1 MAIFY
6 NYTITVNGNKAS
18 MDKNIYLYR
27 KNKNVDYYFE
37 IKNACFKFEDEINYI
52 ISYNAK
58 YARFRVIKPDGT
70 KFFTEKREVENGY
83 AKFSVTEDLIDERA
97 EVGTY
102 VFQIDL
108 YDGSNGFITIPPV
121 YNQFHVLEPLFDDIE
136 EEDIG
141 RVDISSIDVSYVG
154 DNTEKV
160 VIFKDDGSYIKTIW
174 KKGDLISSKRMNK
187 IEEGISHLDSK
198 ITEESEALSLEID
211 SKISTLKNDTDIEI
225 NKIKEQ
231 IADITFKPIT
241 INYFRS
247 NLSKTVYEKD
257 VEKINNCV
265 FTWNTS
271 VTPKTINLTD
281 CSVKISDTSYTYS
294 STISDTK
301 TFTLSVTD
309 TKNNIKSSSITFSFV
324 HPFYYG
330 TFSDSLTEAKI
341 KSGTKL
347 VELKNNKTLKF
358 SYTDMKLFYSYPKEY
373 GILKSIKDNNGFD
386 YINDFDKEEIT
397 INNIPYYVYKIKD
410 KSSINNMNFTFN
422 F

>member
-6 NYTITVNGNKAS
+6 NYTITVNNDKAS

-121 YNQFHVLEPLFDDIE
+121 YNQFHVLEPLFD
-136 EEDIG
+136 EDESG
-141 RVDISSIDVSYVG
+141 AGQVDISSVDIAYIGDTLEQVTIFDENGVYV
-154 DNTEKV
+154 
-160 VIFKDDGSYIKTIW
+160 KTFW
-174 KKGDLISSKRMNK
+174 KPKEIISSVRMNK
-187 IEEGISHLDSK
+187 IEEGIYS
-198 ITEESEALSLEID
+198 LSQ
-211 SKISTLKNDTDIEI
+211 KV
-225 NKIKEQ
+225 
-231 IADITFKPIT
+231 ADLTFKPISIT
-241 INYFRS
+241 SFKS

-257 VEKINNCV
+257 KETINSCK
-265 FTWNTS
+265 FTWSTS
-271 VTPKTINLTD
+271 MTPKSISLTD
-281 CSVKISDTSYTYS
+281 CTVKTGDTSYTYNK
-294 STISDTK
+294 TTSDTK

-309 TKNNIKSSSITFSFV
+309 SKNNIRSSSITFSFV
-324 HPFYYG
+324 YPFYYG
-330 TFSDSLTEAKI
+330 TFTNSLTEETI
-341 KSGTKL
+341 KNKVKL
-347 VELKNNKTLKF
+347 VELKNNKTLTLT
-358 SYTDMKLFYSYPKEY
+358 YNDMKVFYAYPKAY
-373 GILKSIKDNNGFD
+373 GELKSIKDGNGFE
-386 YINDFDKEEIT
+386 YLNDFNKEEMN
-397 INNIPYYVYKIKD
+397 INSIPYYVYKIKN
-410 KSSINNMNFTFN
+410 KASVSQIKYTFS

>member
-6 NYTITVNGNKAS
+6 NYTITVNSNKAS

-108 YDGSNGFITIPPV
+108 YDGSNGFITIPPI
-121 YNQFHVLEPLFDDIE
+121 YNQFHVLEPLFDE
-136 EEDIG
+136 EKSEAG
-141 RVDISSIDVSYVG
+141 QVDISSVDIAYIGDTAEQVTIFDENGVYV
-154 DNTEKV
+154 
-160 VIFKDDGSYIKTIW
+160 KTFW
-174 KKGDLISSKRMNK
+174 KPKEIISSVRMNK
-187 IEEGISHLDSK
+187 IEEGIYS
-198 ITEESEALSLEID
+198 LSQ
-211 SKISTLKNDTDIEI
+211 K
-225 NKIKEQ
+225 
-231 IADITFKPIT
+231 IADLTFKSISIT
-241 INYFRS
+241 SFKS

-257 VEKINNCV
+257 IETINSCE
-265 FTWNTS
+265 FTWSTS
-271 VTPKTINLTD
+271 MIPKSISLTD
-281 CSVKISDTSYTYS
+281 CTVETSDTSYTYNK
-294 STISDTK
+294 TISDTK

-309 TKNNIKSSSITFSFV
+309 SKNNTKSSSITFSFV
-324 HPFYYG
+324 YPFYYG
-330 TFSDSLTEAKI
+330 TFSENLTEEEI
-341 KSGTKL
+341 KNSTKL
-347 VELKNNKTLKF
+347 IELKNNKTIRIT
-358 SYTDMKLFYSYPKEY
+358 YTDMRFFYAYPKNY
-373 GILKSIKDNNGFD
+373 GELKSIKDGNGFD
-386 YINDFDKEEIT
+386 YINDFNKEEIN
-397 INNIPYYVYKIKD
+397 INNISYYIYKIKD
-410 KSSINNMNFTFN
+410 KASVSNIVFTFN

>member
-108 YDGSNGFITIPPV
+108 YDGNNGFITIPPI
-121 YNQFHVLEPLFDDIE
+121 YNQFHVLEPLFD
-136 EEDIG
+136 EDESG
-141 RVDISSIDVSYVG
+141 AGQVDISSVDIAYIG
-154 DNTEKV
+154 DTLEKV
-160 VIFKDDGSYIKTIW
+160 TIFDENGVYVKTFW
-174 KKGDLISSKRMNK
+174 KPKEIISSVRMNK
-187 IEEGISHLDSK
+187 IEEGIYS
-198 ITEESEALSLEID
+198 LSQ
-211 SKISTLKNDTDIEI
+211 KV
-225 NKIKEQ
+225 
-231 IADITFKPIT
+231 ADLTFKPISIT
-241 INYFRS
+241 SFKS
-247 NLSKTVYEKD
+247 NLSKTVYEKNI
-257 VEKINNCV
+257 ETINSCK
-265 FTWNTS
+265 FTWSTS
-271 VTPKTINLTD
+271 MIPKSISLTD
-281 CSVKISDTSYTYS
+281 CTVETSDTSYTYNE
-294 STISDTK
+294 TISDTK

-309 TKNNIKSSSITFSFV
+309 SKNNVRSSSITFTFV
-324 HPFYYG
+324 YPFYYG
-330 TFSDSLTEAKI
+330 TFTNSLTEADI
-341 KSGTKL
+341 KNEVKL
-347 VELKNNKTLKF
+347 VELKNNKTLTLT
-358 SYTDMKLFYSYPKEY
+358 YNDMKVFYAYPKAY
-373 GILKSIKDNNGFD
+373 GELKSIKDGNGFE
-386 YINDFDKEEIT
+386 YLNDFNKEEMN
-397 INNIPYYVYKIKD
+397 INSIPYYVYKIKN
-410 KSSINNMNFTFN
+410 KASVSQIKYTFS

>member
-108 YDGSNGFITIPPV
+108 YDGSNGFITIPPI
-121 YNQFHVLEPLFDDIE
+121 YNQFHVLEPLFD
-136 EEDIG
+136 EDESG
-141 RVDISSIDVSYVG
+141 AGQVDISSVDVAYIG
-154 DNTEKV
+154 DTLEKV
-160 VIFKDDGSYIKTIW
+160 TIFDENGVYVKTFW
-174 KKGDLISSKRMNK
+174 KPKEIISSVRMNK
-187 IEEGISHLDSK
+187 IEEGIYS
-198 ITEESEALSLEID
+198 LSQ
-211 SKISTLKNDTDIEI
+211 KV
-225 NKIKEQ
+225 
-231 IADITFKPIT
+231 ADLTFKPISIT
-241 INYFRS
+241 SFKS
-247 NLSKTVYEKD
+247 NLSKTAYEKNI
-257 VEKINNCV
+257 ETINSCK
-265 FTWNTS
+265 FTWSTS
-271 VTPKTINLTD
+271 MIPKSISLTD
-281 CSVKISDTSYTYS
+281 CTVETSDTSYTYNK
-294 STISDTK
+294 TISDTK

-309 TKNNIKSSSITFSFV
+309 SKNNVRSSSITFTFV
-324 HPFYYG
+324 YPFYYG
-330 TFSDSLTEAKI
+330 TFTNSLTEADI
-341 KSGTKL
+341 KNEVKL
-347 VELKNNKTLKF
+347 VELKNNKTLTLT
-358 SYTDMKLFYSYPKEY
+358 YNDMKVFYAYPKAY
-373 GILKSIKDNNGFD
+373 GELKSIKDGNGFE
-386 YINDFDKEEIT
+386 YLNDFNKEEMN
-397 INNIPYYVYKIKD
+397 INSIPYYVYKIKN
-410 KSSINNMNFTFN
+410 KASVSQIKYTFS

>member
-108 YDGSNGFITIPPV
+108 YDGSNGFITIPPI
-121 YNQFHVLEPLFDDIE
+121 YNQFHVLEPLFD
-136 EEDIG
+136 EDESG
-141 RVDISSIDVSYVG
+141 AGQVDISSVDIAYIG
-154 DNTEKV
+154 DTLEKV
-160 VIFKDDGSYIKTIW
+160 TIFDENGVYVKTFW
-174 KKGDLISSKRMNK
+174 KPKEIISSVRMNK
-187 IEEGISHLDSK
+187 IEEGIYS
-198 ITEESEALSLEID
+198 LSQ
-211 SKISTLKNDTDIEI
+211 KV
-225 NKIKEQ
+225 
-231 IADITFKPIT
+231 ADLTFKPISIT
-241 INYFRS
+241 SFKS
-247 NLSKTVYEKD
+247 NLSKTVYEKNI
-257 VEKINNCV
+257 ETINSCK
-265 FTWNTS
+265 FTWSTS
-271 VTPKTINLTD
+271 MIPKSISLTD
-281 CSVKISDTSYTYS
+281 CIVETSDTSYTYNK
-294 STISDTK
+294 TISDTK

-309 TKNNIKSSSITFSFV
+309 SKNNVRSSSITFTFV
-324 HPFYYG
+324 YPFYYG
-330 TFSDSLTEAKI
+330 TFTNSLTETDI
-341 KSGTKL
+341 KNKVKL
-347 VELKNNKTLKF
+347 VELKNNKTLTLT
-358 SYTDMKLFYSYPKEY
+358 YNDMKVFYAYPKAY
-373 GILKSIKDNNGFD
+373 GELKSIKDGNGFE
-386 YINDFDKEEIT
+386 YLNDFNKEEMN
-397 INNIPYYVYKIKD
+397 INSIPYYVYKIKN
-410 KSSINNMNFTFN
+410 KASVSQIKYTFS

>member
-108 YDGSNGFITIPPV
+108 YDGSNGFITIPPI
-121 YNQFHVLEPLFDDIE
+121 YNQFHVLEPLFD
-136 EEDIG
+136 EDESG
-141 RVDISSIDVSYVG
+141 AGQVDISSVDVAYIG
-154 DNTEKV
+154 DTLEKV
-160 VIFKDDGSYIKTIW
+160 TIFDENGVYVKTFW
-174 KKGDLISSKRMNK
+174 KPKEIISSVRMNK
-187 IEEGISHLDSK
+187 IEEGIYS
-198 ITEESEALSLEID
+198 LSQ
-211 SKISTLKNDTDIEI
+211 KV
-225 NKIKEQ
+225 
-231 IADITFKPIT
+231 ADLTFKPISIT
-241 INYFRS
+241 SFKS
-247 NLSKTVYEKD
+247 NLSKTVYEKNI
-257 VEKINNCV
+257 ETINSCK
-265 FTWNTS
+265 FTWSTS
-271 VTPKTINLTD
+271 MIPKSISLTD
-281 CSVKISDTSYTYS
+281 CTVETSDTSYTYNK
-294 STISDTK
+294 TISDTK

-309 TKNNIKSSSITFSFV
+309 SKNNVRSSSITFTFV
-324 HPFYYG
+324 YPFYYG
-330 TFSDSLTEAKI
+330 TFTNSLTEADI
-341 KSGTKL
+341 KNEVKL
-347 VELKNNKTLKF
+347 VEFKNNKTLTLT
-358 SYTDMKLFYSYPKEY
+358 YNDMKVFYAYPKAY
-373 GILKSIKDNNGFD
+373 GELKSIKDGNGFE
-386 YINDFDKEEIT
+386 YLNDFNKEEMN
-397 INNIPYYVYKIKD
+397 INSIPYYVYKIKN
-410 KSSINNMNFTFN
+410 KASVSQIKYTFS

>member
-108 YDGSNGFITIPPV
+108 YDGNNGFITIPPI
-121 YNQFHVLEPLFDDIE
+121 YNQFHVLEPLFD
-136 EEDIG
+136 EDESG
-141 RVDISSIDVSYVG
+141 AGQVDISSVDIAYIG
-154 DNTEKV
+154 DTLEKV
-160 VIFKDDGSYIKTIW
+160 TIFDENGVYVKTFW
-174 KKGDLISSKRMNK
+174 KPKEIISSVRMNK
-187 IEEGISHLDSK
+187 IEEGIYS
-198 ITEESEALSLEID
+198 LSQ
-211 SKISTLKNDTDIEI
+211 KV
-225 NKIKEQ
+225 
-231 IADITFKPIT
+231 ADLTFKPISIT
-241 INYFRS
+241 SFKS
-247 NLSKTVYEKD
+247 NLSKTVYEKNI
-257 VEKINNCV
+257 ETINSCK
-265 FTWNTS
+265 FTWSTS
-271 VTPKTINLTD
+271 MIPKSISLTD
-281 CSVKISDTSYTYS
+281 CTIETSDTSYTYNK
-294 STISDTK
+294 TISDTK

-309 TKNNIKSSSITFSFV
+309 SKNNVRSSSITFTFV
-324 HPFYYG
+324 YPFYYG
-330 TFSDSLTEAKI
+330 TFTNSLTEADI
-341 KSGTKL
+341 KNEVKL
-347 VELKNNKTLKF
+347 VELKNNKTLTLT
-358 SYTDMKLFYSYPKEY
+358 YNDMKVFYAYPKAY
-373 GILKSIKDNNGFD
+373 GELKSIKDGNGFE
-386 YINDFDKEEIT
+386 YLNDFNKEEMN
-397 INNIPYYVYKIKD
+397 INSIPYYVYKIKN
-410 KSSINNMNFTFN
+410 KASVSQIKYTFS

>member
-108 YDGSNGFITIPPV
+108 YDGSNGFITIPPI
-121 YNQFHVLEPLFDDIE
+121 YNQFHVLEPLFD
-136 EEDIG
+136 EDESG
-141 RVDISSIDVSYVG
+141 AGQVDISSVDVAYIG
-154 DNTEKV
+154 DTLEKV
-160 VIFKDDGSYIKTIW
+160 TIFDENGIYVKTFW
-174 KKGDLISSKRMNK
+174 KPKEIISSVRMNK
-187 IEEGISHLDSK
+187 IEEGIYS
-198 ITEESEALSLEID
+198 LSQ
-211 SKISTLKNDTDIEI
+211 KV
-225 NKIKEQ
+225 
-231 IADITFKPIT
+231 ADLTFKPISIT
-241 INYFRS
+241 SFKS
-247 NLSKTVYEKD
+247 NLSKTVYEKNI
-257 VEKINNCV
+257 ETINSCK
-265 FTWNTS
+265 FTWSTS
-271 VTPKTINLTD
+271 MIPKSISLTD
-281 CSVKISDTSYTYS
+281 CTVETSDTSYTYNK
-294 STISDTK
+294 TISDTK

-309 TKNNIKSSSITFSFV
+309 SKNNVRSSSITFTFV
-324 HPFYYG
+324 YPFYYG
-330 TFSDSLTEAKI
+330 TFTNSLTEADI
-341 KSGTKL
+341 KNEVKL
-347 VELKNNKTLKF
+347 VELKNNKTLTLT
-358 SYTDMKLFYSYPKEY
+358 YNDMKVFYAYPKAY
-373 GILKSIKDNNGFD
+373 GELKSIKDGNGFE
-386 YINDFDKEEIT
+386 YLNDFNKEEMN
-397 INNIPYYVYKIKD
+397 INSIPYYVYKIKN
-410 KSSINNMNFTFN
+410 KASVSQIKYTFS

>member
-108 YDGSNGFITIPPV
+108 YDGNNGFITIPPI
-121 YNQFHVLEPLFDDIE
+121 YNQFHVLEPLFD
-136 EEDIG
+136 EDESG
-141 RVDISSIDVSYVG
+141 AGQVDISSVDIAYIG
-154 DNTEKV
+154 DTLEKV
-160 VIFKDDGSYIKTIW
+160 TIFDENGVYVKTFW
-174 KKGDLISSKRMNK
+174 KPKEIISSVRMNK
-187 IEEGISHLDSK
+187 IEEGIYS
-198 ITEESEALSLEID
+198 LSQ
-211 SKISTLKNDTDIEI
+211 KV
-225 NKIKEQ
+225 
-231 IADITFKPIT
+231 ADLTFKPISIT
-241 INYFRS
+241 SFKS
-247 NLSKTVYEKD
+247 NLSKTVYEKNI
-257 VEKINNCV
+257 ETINSCK
-265 FTWNTS
+265 FTWSTS
-271 VTPKTINLTD
+271 MIPKSISLTD
-281 CSVKISDTSYTYS
+281 CTVETSDTSYTYNK
-294 STISDTK
+294 TISDTK

-309 TKNNIKSSSITFSFV
+309 SKNNVRSSSITFTFV
-324 HPFYYG
+324 YPFYYG
-330 TFSDSLTEAKI
+330 TFTNSLTEADI
-341 KSGTKL
+341 KNEVKL
-347 VELKNNKTLKF
+347 VELKNNKTLTLT
-358 SYTDMKLFYSYPKEY
+358 YNDMKVFYAYPKAY
-373 GILKSIKDNNGFD
+373 GELKSIKDGNGFE
-386 YINDFDKEEIT
+386 YLNDFNKEEMN
-397 INNIPYYVYKIKD
+397 INSIPYYVYKIKN
-410 KSSINNMNFTFN
+410 KASVSQIKYTFS

>member
-108 YDGSNGFITIPPV
+108 YDGSNGFITIPPI
-121 YNQFHVLEPLFDDIE
+121 YNQFHVLEPLFDE
-136 EEDIG
+136 NEDESG
-141 RVDISSIDVSYVG
+141 TGQVDISSVDIAYLGDTLEQVTIFDENGVYV
-154 DNTEKV
+154 
-160 VIFKDDGSYIKTIW
+160 KTFW
-174 KKGDLISSKRMNK
+174 KPKEIISSVRMNK
-187 IEEGISHLDSK
+187 IEEGIYS
-198 ITEESEALSLEID
+198 LSQ
-211 SKISTLKNDTDIEI
+211 KV
-225 NKIKEQ
+225 
-231 IADITFKPIT
+231 ADLTFKPISIT
-241 INYFRS
+241 SFKS

-257 VEKINNCV
+257 IETINSCK
-265 FTWNTS
+265 FTWSTS
-271 VTPKTINLTD
+271 MTPKSISLTD
-281 CSVKISDTSYTYS
+281 CTIETSDTSYTYNK
-294 STISDTK
+294 TISDTK

-309 TKNNIKSSSITFSFV
+309 SKNNTKSSSITFSFV
-324 HPFYYG
+324 YPFYYG
-330 TFSDSLTEAKI
+330 TFSEDLTEEKV
-341 KSGTKL
+341 KNSTKL
-347 VELKNNKTLKF
+347 IELKNNKTIRIT
-358 SYTDMKLFYSYPKEY
+358 YTDMRFFYAYPKNY
-373 GILKSIKDNNGFD
+373 GELKSIKDGNGFD
-386 YINDFDKEEIT
+386 YINDFNKEEIS
-397 INNIPYYVYKIKD
+397 INNVSYYIYKIKD
-410 KSSINNMNFTFN
+410 KASVSDIVFTFN

>member
-108 YDGSNGFITIPPV
+108 YDGNNGFITIPPI
-121 YNQFHVLEPLFDDIE
+121 YNQFHVLEPLFD
-136 EEDIG
+136 EDESG
-141 RVDISSIDVSYVG
+141 AGQVDISSVDIAYIG
-154 DNTEKV
+154 DTLEKV
-160 VIFKDDGSYIKTIW
+160 TIFDENGVYVKTFW
-174 KKGDLISSKRMNK
+174 KPKEIISSVRMNK
-187 IEEGISHLDSK
+187 IEEGIYS
-198 ITEESEALSLEID
+198 LSQ
-211 SKISTLKNDTDIEI
+211 KV
-225 NKIKEQ
+225 
-231 IADITFKPIT
+231 ADLTFKPISIT
-241 INYFRS
+241 SFKS

-257 VEKINNCV
+257 VETINSCK
-265 FTWNTS
+265 FTWSTS
-271 VTPKTINLTD
+271 MIPKSISLTD
-281 CSVKISDTSYTYS
+281 CTVETSDTSYTYNK
-294 STISDTK
+294 TISDTK

-309 TKNNIKSSSITFSFV
+309 SKNNIRSSSITFLFV
-324 HPFYYG
+324 YPFYYG
-330 TFSDSLTEAKI
+330 TFANSLTEADI
-341 KSGTKL
+341 KNEIKL
-347 VELKNNKTLKF
+347 VELKNNKTLTLT
-358 SYTDMKLFYSYPKEY
+358 YNDMKVFYAYPKAY
-373 GILKSIKDNNGFD
+373 GELKSIKDGNGFE
-386 YINDFDKEEIT
+386 YLNDFNKEEMN
-397 INNIPYYVYKIKD
+397 INSIPYYVYKIKN
-410 KSSINNMNFTFN
+410 KASVSQIKYTFS

>member
-108 YDGSNGFITIPPV
+108 YDGNNGFITIPPI
-121 YNQFHVLEPLFDDIE
+121 YNQFHVLEPLFD
-136 EEDIG
+136 EDESG
-141 RVDISSIDVSYVG
+141 AGQVDISSVDIAYVG
-154 DNTEKV
+154 DTLEKV
-160 VIFKDDGSYIKTIW
+160 TIFDENGVYVKTFW
-174 KKGDLISSKRMNK
+174 KPKEIISSVRMNK
-187 IEEGISHLDSK
+187 IEEGIYS
-198 ITEESEALSLEID
+198 LSQ
-211 SKISTLKNDTDIEI
+211 KV
-225 NKIKEQ
+225 
-231 IADITFKPIT
+231 ADLTFKPISIT
-241 INYFRS
+241 SFKS
-247 NLSKTVYEKD
+247 NLSKIVYEKD
-257 VEKINNCV
+257 IETINSCK
-265 FTWNTS
+265 FTWSTS
-271 VTPKTINLTD
+271 MIPKSISLTD
-281 CSVKISDTSYTYS
+281 CTVETSDTSYTYNK
-294 STISDTK
+294 TISDTK

-309 TKNNIKSSSITFSFV
+309 SKNNIRSSSITFTFV
-324 HPFYYG
+324 YPFYYG
-330 TFSDSLTEAKI
+330 TFTNSLTEADI
-341 KSGTKL
+341 KNKVKL
-347 VELKNNKTLKF
+347 VELKNNKTLTLT
-358 SYTDMKLFYSYPKEY
+358 YNDMKVFYAYPKAY
-373 GILKSIKDNNGFD
+373 GELKSIKDGNGFE
-386 YINDFDKEEIT
+386 YLNDFNKEEMN
-397 INNIPYYVYKIKD
+397 INSIPYYVYKIKN
-410 KSSINNMNFTFN
+410 KASVSQIKYTFS

>member
-108 YDGSNGFITIPPV
+108 YDGNNGFITIPPI
-121 YNQFHVLEPLFDDIE
+121 YNQFHVLEPLFD
-136 EEDIG
+136 EDESG
-141 RVDISSIDVSYVG
+141 AGQVDISSVDIAYIG
-154 DNTEKV
+154 DTLEKV
-160 VIFKDDGSYIKTIW
+160 TIFDENGVYVKTFW
-174 KKGDLISSKRMNK
+174 KPKEIISSVRMNK
-187 IEEGISHLDSK
+187 IEEGIYS
-198 ITEESEALSLEID
+198 LSQ
-211 SKISTLKNDTDIEI
+211 KV
-225 NKIKEQ
+225 
-231 IADITFKPIT
+231 ADLTFKPISIT
-241 INYFRS
+241 SFKS

-257 VEKINNCV
+257 IETINSCK
-265 FTWNTS
+265 FTWSTS
-271 VTPKTINLTD
+271 MIPKSISLTD
-281 CSVKISDTSYTYS
+281 CTVETSDTSYTYNK
-294 STISDTK
+294 TISDTK

-309 TKNNIKSSSITFSFV
+309 SKNNVRSSSITFTFV
-324 HPFYYG
+324 YPFYYG
-330 TFSDSLTEAKI
+330 TFTNSLTETDI
-341 KSGTKL
+341 KNEVKL
-347 VELKNNKTLKF
+347 VELKNNKTLTLT
-358 SYTDMKLFYSYPKEY
+358 YNDMKVFYAYPKAY
-373 GILKSIKDNNGFD
+373 GELKSIKDGNGFE
-386 YINDFDKEEIT
+386 YLNDFNKEEMN
-397 INNIPYYVYKIKD
+397 INSIPYYVYKIKN
-410 KSSINNMNFTFN
+410 KASVSQIKYTFS

>member
-108 YDGSNGFITIPPV
+108 YDGNNGFITIPPI
-121 YNQFHVLEPLFDDIE
+121 YNQFHVLEPLFD
-136 EEDIG
+136 EDESG
-141 RVDISSIDVSYVG
+141 AGQVDISSVDVAYIG
-154 DNTEKV
+154 DTLEKV
-160 VIFKDDGSYIKTIW
+160 TIFDENGVYVKTFW
-174 KKGDLISSKRMNK
+174 KPKEIISSVRMNK
-187 IEEGISHLDSK
+187 IEEGIYS
-198 ITEESEALSLEID
+198 LSQ
-211 SKISTLKNDTDIEI
+211 KV
-225 NKIKEQ
+225 
-231 IADITFKPIT
+231 ADLTFKPISIT
-241 INYFRS
+241 SFKS
-247 NLSKTVYEKD
+247 NLSKTVYEKNI
-257 VEKINNCV
+257 ETINSCK
-265 FTWNTS
+265 FTWSTS
-271 VTPKTINLTD
+271 MIPKSISLTD
-281 CSVKISDTSYTYS
+281 CTVETSDTSYTYNK
-294 STISDTK
+294 TISDTK

-309 TKNNIKSSSITFSFV
+309 SKNNVRSSSITFTFV
-324 HPFYYG
+324 YPFYYG
-330 TFSDSLTEAKI
+330 TFTNSLTEADI
-341 KSGTKL
+341 KNEVKL
-347 VELKNNKTLKF
+347 VELKNNKTLTLT
-358 SYTDMKLFYSYPKEY
+358 YNDMKVFYAYPKAY
-373 GILKSIKDNNGFD
+373 GELKSIKDGNGFE
-386 YINDFDKEEIT
+386 YLNDFNKEEMN
-397 INNIPYYVYKIKD
+397 INSIPYYVYKIKN
-410 KSSINNMNFTFN
+410 KASVSQIKYTFS

>member
-108 YDGSNGFITIPPV
+108 YDGSNGFITIPPI
-121 YNQFHVLEPLFDDIE
+121 YNQFHVLEPLFD
-136 EEDIG
+136 EDESG
-141 RVDISSIDVSYVG
+141 AGQVDISSVDVAYIG
-154 DNTEKV
+154 DTLEKV
-160 VIFKDDGSYIKTIW
+160 TIFDENGVYVKTFW
-174 KKGDLISSKRMNK
+174 KPKEIISSVRMNK
-187 IEEGISHLDSK
+187 IEEGIYS
-198 ITEESEALSLEID
+198 LSQ
-211 SKISTLKNDTDIEI
+211 KV
-225 NKIKEQ
+225 
-231 IADITFKPIT
+231 ADLTFKPISIT
-241 INYFRS
+241 SFKS
-247 NLSKTVYEKD
+247 NLSKTVYEKNI
-257 VEKINNCV
+257 ETINSCK
-265 FTWNTS
+265 FTWSTS
-271 VTPKTINLTD
+271 MIPKSISLTD
-281 CSVKISDTSYTYS
+281 CTVETSDTSYTYNK
-294 STISDTK
+294 TISDTK

-309 TKNNIKSSSITFSFV
+309 SKNNVRSSSITFTFV
-324 HPFYYG
+324 YPFYYG
-330 TFSDSLTEAKI
+330 TFTNSLTEADI
-341 KSGTKL
+341 KNEVKL
-347 VELKNNKTLKF
+347 VELKNNKTLTLT
-358 SYTDMKLFYSYPKEY
+358 YNDMKVFYAYPKAY
-373 GILKSIKDNNGFD
+373 GELKSIKDGNGFE
-386 YINDFDKEEIT
+386 YLNDFNKEEMN
-397 INNIPYYVYKIKD
+397 INSIPYYVYKIKN
-410 KSSINNMNFTFN
+410 KASVFQIKYTFS

>member
-108 YDGSNGFITIPPV
+108 YDGSNGFITIPPI
-121 YNQFHVLEPLFDDIE
+121 YNQFHVLEPLFD
-136 EEDIG
+136 EDESG
-141 RVDISSIDVSYVG
+141 AGQVDISSVDVAYVG
-154 DNTEKV
+154 DTLEKV
-160 VIFKDDGSYIKTIW
+160 TIFDENGVYVKTFW
-174 KKGDLISSKRMNK
+174 KPKEIISSVRMNK
-187 IEEGISHLDSK
+187 IEEGIYS
-198 ITEESEALSLEID
+198 LSQ
-211 SKISTLKNDTDIEI
+211 KV
-225 NKIKEQ
+225 
-231 IADITFKPIT
+231 ADLTFKPISIT
-241 INYFRS
+241 SFKS
-247 NLSKTVYEKD
+247 NLSKTVYEKNI
-257 VEKINNCV
+257 ETINSCK
-265 FTWNTS
+265 FTWSTS
-271 VTPKTINLTD
+271 MIPKSISLTD
-281 CSVKISDTSYTYS
+281 CTVETSDTSYTYNK
-294 STISDTK
+294 TISDTK

-309 TKNNIKSSSITFSFV
+309 SKNNVRSSSITFTFV
-324 HPFYYG
+324 YPFYYG
-330 TFSDSLTEAKI
+330 TFTNSLTEADI
-341 KSGTKL
+341 KNEVKL
-347 VELKNNKTLKF
+347 VELKNNKTLTLT
-358 SYTDMKLFYSYPKEY
+358 YNDMKVFYAYPKAY
-373 GILKSIKDNNGFD
+373 GELKSIKDGNGFE
-386 YINDFDKEEIT
+386 YLNDFNKEEMN
-397 INNIPYYVYKIKD
+397 INSIPYYVYKIKN
-410 KSSINNMNFTFN
+410 KASVSQIKYTFS

>member
-108 YDGSNGFITIPPV
+108 YDGSNGFITIPPI
-121 YNQFHVLEPLFDDIE
+121 YNQFHVLEPLFD
-136 EEDIG
+136 EDESG
-141 RVDISSIDVSYVG
+141 AGQVDISSVDVAYIG
-154 DNTEKV
+154 DTLEKV
-160 VIFKDDGSYIKTIW
+160 TIFDENGVYVKTFW
-174 KKGDLISSKRMNK
+174 KPKEIISSVRMNK
-187 IEEGISHLDSK
+187 IEEGIYS
-198 ITEESEALSLEID
+198 LSQ
-211 SKISTLKNDTDIEI
+211 KV
-225 NKIKEQ
+225 
-231 IADITFKPIT
+231 ADLTFKPISIT
-241 INYFRS
+241 SFKS
-247 NLSKTVYEKD
+247 NLSKTVYEKNI
-257 VEKINNCV
+257 ETINSCK
-265 FTWNTS
+265 FTWSTS
-271 VTPKTINLTD
+271 MIPKSISLTD
-281 CSVKISDTSYTYS
+281 CTVETSDTSYTYNK
-294 STISDTK
+294 TISDTK

-309 TKNNIKSSSITFSFV
+309 SKNNVRSSSITFTFV
-324 HPFYYG
+324 YPFYYG
-330 TFSDSLTEAKI
+330 TFTNSLTEADI
-341 KSGTKL
+341 KNEVKL
-347 VELKNNKTLKF
+347 VELKNNKTLTLT
-358 SYTDMKLFYSYPKEY
+358 YNDMKVFYAYPKAY
-373 GILKSIKDNNGFD
+373 GELKSIKDGNGFE
-386 YINDFDKEEIT
+386 YLNDFNKEKMN
-397 INNIPYYVYKIKD
+397 INSIPYYVYKIKN
-410 KSSINNMNFTFN
+410 KASVSQIKYTFS

>member
-108 YDGSNGFITIPPV
+108 YDGSNGFITIPPI
-121 YNQFHVLEPLFDDIE
+121 YNQFHVLEPLFD
-136 EEDIG
+136 EDESG
-141 RVDISSIDVSYVG
+141 AGQVDISSVDVAYIG
-154 DNTEKV
+154 DTLEKV
-160 VIFKDDGSYIKTIW
+160 TIFDENGVYVKTFW
-174 KKGDLISSKRMNK
+174 KPKEIISSVRMNK
-187 IEEGISHLDSK
+187 IEEGIYS
-198 ITEESEALSLEID
+198 LSQ
-211 SKISTLKNDTDIEI
+211 KV
-225 NKIKEQ
+225 
-231 IADITFKPIT
+231 ADLTFKPISIT
-241 INYFRS
+241 SFKS
-247 NLSKTVYEKD
+247 NLSKTVYEKNI
-257 VEKINNCV
+257 ETINSCK
-265 FTWNTS
+265 FTWSTS
-271 VTPKTINLTD
+271 MIPKSISLTD
-281 CSVKISDTSYTYS
+281 CTVETSDTSYTYNK
-294 STISDTK
+294 TISDTK

-309 TKNNIKSSSITFSFV
+309 SKNNVRSSSITFTFV
-324 HPFYYG
+324 YPFYYG
-330 TFSDSLTEAKI
+330 TFTNSLTEADI
-341 KSGTKL
+341 KNEVKL
-347 VELKNNKTLKF
+347 VELKNNKILTLT
-358 SYTDMKLFYSYPKEY
+358 YNDMKVFYAYPKAY
-373 GILKSIKDNNGFD
+373 GELKSIKDGNGFE
-386 YINDFDKEEIT
+386 YLNDFNKEEMN
-397 INNIPYYVYKIKD
+397 INSIPYYVYKIKN
-410 KSSINNMNFTFN
+410 KASVSQIKYTFS

>member
-6 NYTITVNGNKAS
+6 NYTITVNGDKAS

-70 KFFTEKREVENGY
+70 KFFTEKRKVEDGY

-121 YNQFHVLEPLFDDIE
+121 YNQFHVLEPLFD
-136 EEDIG
+136 EDESG
-141 RVDISSIDVSYVG
+141 AGQVDISSVDIAYIGDTLEQVTIFDENGVYV
-154 DNTEKV
+154 
-160 VIFKDDGSYIKTIW
+160 KTFW
-174 KKGDLISSKRMNK
+174 KPKEIISSVRMNK
-187 IEEGISHLDSK
+187 IEEGIYS
-198 ITEESEALSLEID
+198 LSQ
-211 SKISTLKNDTDIEI
+211 KV
-225 NKIKEQ
+225 
-231 IADITFKPIT
+231 ADLTFKPISIT
-241 INYFRS
+241 SFKS

-257 VEKINNCV
+257 IETINSCK
-265 FTWNTS
+265 FTWSTS
-271 VTPKTINLTD
+271 TTPKLISLTD
-281 CSVKISDTSYTYS
+281 CTVETSDTSYTYNK
-294 STISDTK
+294 TISDTK

-309 TKNNIKSSSITFSFV
+309 SKNNAKSSSITFSFV
-324 HPFYYG
+324 YPFYYG
-330 TFSDSLTEAKI
+330 TFTNSLTEAAI
-341 KSGTKL
+341 KNEVKL
-347 VELKNNKTLKF
+347 VELKSNKTLTLT
-358 SYTDMKLFYSYPKEY
+358 YNDMKVFYAYPKTY
-373 GILKSIKDNNGFD
+373 GELKSIKDGNGFE
-386 YINDFDKEEIT
+386 YLNDFNKEEIN
-397 INNIPYYVYKIKD
+397 INSIPYYVYKIKN
-410 KSSINNMNFTFN
+410 KASVSQIKYTFS

>member
-108 YDGSNGFITIPPV
+108 YDGSNGFITIPPI
-121 YNQFHVLEPLFDDIE
+121 YNQFHVLEPLFD
-136 EEDIG
+136 EDESG
-141 RVDISSIDVSYVG
+141 AGQVDISSVDIAYIG
-154 DNTEKV
+154 DTLEKV
-160 VIFKDDGSYIKTIW
+160 TIFDENGVYVKTFW
-174 KKGDLISSKRMNK
+174 KPKEIISSVRMNK
-187 IEEGISHLDSK
+187 IEEGIYS
-198 ITEESEALSLEID
+198 LSQ
-211 SKISTLKNDTDIEI
+211 KV
-225 NKIKEQ
+225 
-231 IADITFKPIT
+231 ADLTFKPISIT
-241 INYFRS
+241 SFKS

-257 VEKINNCV
+257 VETINSCK
-265 FTWNTS
+265 FTWSTS
-271 VTPKTINLTD
+271 MIPKSISLTD
-281 CSVKISDTSYTYS
+281 CTVETSDTSYTYNK
-294 STISDTK
+294 TISDTK

-309 TKNNIKSSSITFSFV
+309 SKNNVRSSSITFTFV
-324 HPFYYG
+324 YPFYYG
-330 TFSDSLTEAKI
+330 TFTNSLTEADI
-341 KSGTKL
+341 KNEVKL
-347 VELKNNKTLKF
+347 VELKNNKTLTLT
-358 SYTDMKLFYSYPKEY
+358 YNDMKVFYAYPKAY
-373 GILKSIKDNNGFD
+373 GELKSIKDGNGFE
-386 YINDFDKEEIT
+386 YLNDFNKEEMN
-397 INNIPYYVYKIKD
+397 INSIPYYVYKIKN
-410 KSSINNMNFTFN
+410 KASVSQIKYTFS

>member
-108 YDGSNGFITIPPV
+108 YDGNNGFITIPPI
-121 YNQFHVLEPLFDDIE
+121 YNQFHVLEPLFD
-136 EEDIG
+136 EDESG
-141 RVDISSIDVSYVG
+141 AGQVDISSVDIAYIG
-154 DNTEKV
+154 DTLEKV
-160 VIFKDDGSYIKTIW
+160 TIFDENGVYVKTFW
-174 KKGDLISSKRMNK
+174 KPKEIISSVRMNK
-187 IEEGISHLDSK
+187 IEEGIYS
-198 ITEESEALSLEID
+198 LSQ
-211 SKISTLKNDTDIEI
+211 KV
-225 NKIKEQ
+225 
-231 IADITFKPIT
+231 ADLTFKPISIT
-241 INYFRS
+241 SFKS

-257 VEKINNCV
+257 IETINSCK
-265 FTWNTS
+265 FTWSTS
-271 VTPKTINLTD
+271 MIPKSISLTD
-281 CSVKISDTSYTYS
+281 CTVETSDTSYTYNK
-294 STISDTK
+294 TISDTK

-309 TKNNIKSSSITFSFV
+309 SKNNIRSSSITFSFV
-324 HPFYYG
+324 YPFYYG
-330 TFSDSLTEAKI
+330 TFANSLTEADI
-341 KSGTKL
+341 KNKVKL
-347 VELKNNKTLKF
+347 VELKSNKTLALT
-358 SYTDMKLFYSYPKEY
+358 YNDMKVFYAYPKAY
-373 GILKSIKDNNGFD
+373 GELKSIKDGNGFE
-386 YINDFDKEEIT
+386 YLNDFNKEEMN
-397 INNIPYYVYKIKD
+397 INSIPYYFYKIKN
-410 KSSINNMNFTFN
+410 KASVSQIKYTFS

>member
-108 YDGSNGFITIPPV
+108 YDGSNGFITIPPI
-121 YNQFHVLEPLFDDIE
+121 YNQFHVLEPLFD
-136 EEDIG
+136 EDESG
-141 RVDISSIDVSYVG
+141 AGQVDISSVDVAYIG
-154 DNTEKV
+154 DTLEKV
-160 VIFKDDGSYIKTIW
+160 TIFDENGVYVKTFW
-174 KKGDLISSKRMNK
+174 KPKEIISSVRMNK
-187 IEEGISHLDSK
+187 IEEGIYS
-198 ITEESEALSLEID
+198 LSQ
-211 SKISTLKNDTDIEI
+211 KV
-225 NKIKEQ
+225 
-231 IADITFKPIT
+231 ADLTFKPISIT
-241 INYFRS
+241 SFKS
-247 NLSKTVYEKD
+247 NLSKTVYEKNI
-257 VEKINNCV
+257 ETINSCK
-265 FTWNTS
+265 FTWSTS
-271 VTPKTINLTD
+271 MIPKSISLTD
-281 CSVKISDTSYTYS
+281 CTVETSDTSYTYNK
-294 STISDTK
+294 TISDTK

-309 TKNNIKSSSITFSFV
+309 SKNNVRSSSITFTFV
-324 HPFYYG
+324 YPFYYG
-330 TFSDSLTEAKI
+330 TFTNSLTEADI
-341 KSGTKL
+341 KNEVKL
-347 VELKNNKTLKF
+347 VELKNNKTLTLT
-358 SYTDMKLFYSYPKEY
+358 YNDMKVFYAYPKAY
-373 GILKSIKDNNGFD
+373 GELKSIKDGNGFE
-386 YINDFDKEEIT
+386 YLNDFNKEEMN
-397 INNIPYYVYKIKD
+397 INSIPYYVYKIKN
-410 KSSINNMNFTFN
+410 KASVSQIKYTFS

>member
-108 YDGSNGFITIPPV
+108 YDGSNGFITIPPI
-121 YNQFHVLEPLFDDIE
+121 YNQFHVLEPLFN
-136 EEDIG
+136 EDESG
-141 RVDISSIDVSYVG
+141 AGQVDISSVDVAYIG
-154 DNTEKV
+154 DTLEKV
-160 VIFKDDGSYIKTIW
+160 TIFDENGVYVKTFW
-174 KKGDLISSKRMNK
+174 KPKEIISSVRMNK
-187 IEEGISHLDSK
+187 IEEGIYS
-198 ITEESEALSLEID
+198 LSQ
-211 SKISTLKNDTDIEI
+211 KV
-225 NKIKEQ
+225 
-231 IADITFKPIT
+231 ADLTFKPISIT
-241 INYFRS
+241 SFKS
-247 NLSKTVYEKD
+247 NLSKTVYEKNI
-257 VEKINNCV
+257 ETINSCK
-265 FTWNTS
+265 FTWSTS
-271 VTPKTINLTD
+271 MIPKSISLTD
-281 CSVKISDTSYTYS
+281 CTVETSDTSYTYNK
-294 STISDTK
+294 TISDTK

-309 TKNNIKSSSITFSFV
+309 SKNNVRSSSITFTFV
-324 HPFYYG
+324 YPFYYG
-330 TFSDSLTEAKI
+330 TFTNSLTEADI
-341 KSGTKL
+341 KNEVKL
-347 VELKNNKTLKF
+347 VELKNNKTLTLT
-358 SYTDMKLFYSYPKEY
+358 YNDMKVFYAYPKAY
-373 GILKSIKDNNGFD
+373 GELKSIKDGNGFE
-386 YINDFDKEEIT
+386 YLNDFNKEEMN
-397 INNIPYYVYKIKD
+397 INSIPYYVYKIKN
-410 KSSINNMNFTFN
+410 KASVSQIKYTFS

>member
-108 YDGSNGFITIPPV
+108 YDGSNGFITIPPI
-121 YNQFHVLEPLFDDIE
+121 YNQFHVLEPLFD
-136 EEDIG
+136 EDESG
-141 RVDISSIDVSYVG
+141 AGQVDISSVDIAYVG
-154 DNTEKV
+154 DTLEKV
-160 VIFKDDGSYIKTIW
+160 TIFDENGVYVKTFW
-174 KKGDLISSKRMNK
+174 KPKEIISSVRMNK
-187 IEEGISHLDSK
+187 IEEGIYS
-198 ITEESEALSLEID
+198 LSQ
-211 SKISTLKNDTDIEI
+211 KV
-225 NKIKEQ
+225 
-231 IADITFKPIT
+231 ADLTFKPISIT
-241 INYFRS
+241 SFKS
-247 NLSKTVYEKD
+247 NLSKTVYEKNI
-257 VEKINNCV
+257 ETINSCK
-265 FTWNTS
+265 FTWSTS
-271 VTPKTINLTD
+271 MIPKSISLTD
-281 CSVKISDTSYTYS
+281 CTVETSDTSYTYNK
-294 STISDTK
+294 TISDTK

-309 TKNNIKSSSITFSFV
+309 SKNNVRSSSITFTFV
-324 HPFYYG
+324 YPFYYG
-330 TFSDSLTEAKI
+330 TFTNSLTEADI
-341 KSGTKL
+341 KNEVKL
-347 VELKNNKTLKF
+347 VELKNNKTLTLT
-358 SYTDMKLFYSYPKEY
+358 YNDMKVFYAYPKAY
-373 GILKSIKDNNGFD
+373 GELKSIKDGNGFE
-386 YINDFDKEEIT
+386 YLNDFNKEEMN
-397 INNIPYYVYKIKD
+397 INSIPYYVYKIKN
-410 KSSINNMNFTFN
+410 KASVSQIKYTFS

>member
-108 YDGSNGFITIPPV
+108 YDGNNGFITIPPI
-121 YNQFHVLEPLFDDIE
+121 YNQFHVLEPLFD
-136 EEDIG
+136 EDESG
-141 RVDISSIDVSYVG
+141 AGQVDISSVDIAYIG
-154 DNTEKV
+154 DTLEKV
-160 VIFKDDGSYIKTIW
+160 TIFDENGVYVKTFW
-174 KKGDLISSKRMNK
+174 KPKEIISSVRMNK
-187 IEEGISHLDSK
+187 IEEGIYS
-198 ITEESEALSLEID
+198 LSQ
-211 SKISTLKNDTDIEI
+211 KV
-225 NKIKEQ
+225 
-231 IADITFKPIT
+231 ADLTFKPISIT
-241 INYFRS
+241 SFKS

-257 VEKINNCV
+257 IETINSCK
-265 FTWNTS
+265 FTWSTS
-271 VTPKTINLTD
+271 MIPKSISLTD
-281 CSVKISDTSYTYS
+281 CIVETSDTSYTYNK
-294 STISDTK
+294 TISDTK

-309 TKNNIKSSSITFSFV
+309 SKNNVRSSSITFTFV
-324 HPFYYG
+324 YPFYYG
-330 TFSDSLTEAKI
+330 TFTNSLTETDI
-341 KSGTKL
+341 KNEVKL
-347 VELKNNKTLKF
+347 VELKNNKTLTLT
-358 SYTDMKLFYSYPKEY
+358 YNDMKVFYAYPKAY
-373 GILKSIKDNNGFD
+373 GELKSIKDGNGFE
-386 YINDFDKEEIT
+386 YLNDFNKEEMN
-397 INNIPYYVYKIKD
+397 INSIPYYVYKIKN
-410 KSSINNMNFTFN
+410 KASVSQIKYTFS

>member
-108 YDGSNGFITIPPV
+108 YDGSNGFITIPPI
-121 YNQFHVLEPLFDDIE
+121 YNQFHVLEPLFD
-136 EEDIG
+136 EDESG
-141 RVDISSIDVSYVG
+141 AGQVDISSVDIAYIG
-154 DNTEKV
+154 DTLEKV
-160 VIFKDDGSYIKTIW
+160 TIFDENGVYVKTFW
-174 KKGDLISSKRMNK
+174 KPKEIISSVRMNK
-187 IEEGISHLDSK
+187 IEEGIYS
-198 ITEESEALSLEID
+198 LSQ
-211 SKISTLKNDTDIEI
+211 KV
-225 NKIKEQ
+225 
-231 IADITFKPIT
+231 ADLTFKPISIT
-241 INYFRS
+241 SFKS

-257 VEKINNCV
+257 IETINSCK
-265 FTWNTS
+265 FTWSTS
-271 VTPKTINLTD
+271 MIPKSISLTD
-281 CSVKISDTSYTYS
+281 CIVETSDTSYTYNK
-294 STISDTK
+294 TISDTK

-309 TKNNIKSSSITFSFV
+309 SKNNVRSSSITFTFV
-324 HPFYYG
+324 YPFYYG
-330 TFSDSLTEAKI
+330 TFTNSLTETDI
-341 KSGTKL
+341 KNEVKL
-347 VELKNNKTLKF
+347 VELKNNKTLTLT
-358 SYTDMKLFYSYPKEY
+358 YNDMKVFYAYPKAY
-373 GILKSIKDNNGFD
+373 GELKSIKDGNGFE
-386 YINDFDKEEIT
+386 YLNDFNKEEMN
-397 INNIPYYVYKIKD
+397 INSIPYYVYKIKN
-410 KSSINNMNFTFN
+410 KASVSQIKYTFS

>member
-108 YDGSNGFITIPPV
+108 YDGSNGFITIPPI
-121 YNQFHVLEPLFDDIE
+121 YNQFHVLEPLFD
-136 EEDIG
+136 EDESG
-141 RVDISSIDVSYVG
+141 AGQVDISSVDIAYIG
-154 DNTEKV
+154 DTLEKV
-160 VIFKDDGSYIKTIW
+160 TIFDENGVYVKTFW
-174 KKGDLISSKRMNK
+174 KPKEIISSVRMNK
-187 IEEGISHLDSK
+187 IEEGIYS
-198 ITEESEALSLEID
+198 LSQ
-211 SKISTLKNDTDIEI
+211 KV
-225 NKIKEQ
+225 
-231 IADITFKPIT
+231 ADLTFKPISIT
-241 INYFRS
+241 SFKS

-257 VEKINNCV
+257 KETINSCK
-265 FTWNTS
+265 FTWSTS
-271 VTPKTINLTD
+271 MTPKSISLTD
-281 CSVKISDTSYTYS
+281 CTVKTGDTSYTYNK
-294 STISDTK
+294 TISDTK

-309 TKNNIKSSSITFSFV
+309 SKNNIRSSSITFSFV
-324 HPFYYG
+324 YPFYYG
-330 TFSDSLTEAKI
+330 TFTNSLTEETI
-341 KSGTKL
+341 KNKVKL
-347 VELKNNKTLKF
+347 VELKNNKTLTLT
-358 SYTDMKLFYSYPKEY
+358 YNDMKVFYAYPKAY
-373 GILKSIKDNNGFD
+373 GELKSIKDGNGFE
-386 YINDFDKEEIT
+386 YLNDFNKEEMN
-397 INNIPYYVYKIKD
+397 INSIPYYVYKIKN
-410 KSSINNMNFTFN
+410 KASVSQIKYTFS

>member
-108 YDGSNGFITIPPV
+108 YDGSNGFITIPPI
-121 YNQFHVLEPLFDDIE
+121 YNQFHVLEPLFD
-136 EEDIG
+136 EDESG
-141 RVDISSIDVSYVG
+141 AGQVDISSVDIAYIG
-154 DNTEKV
+154 DTLEKV
-160 VIFKDDGSYIKTIW
+160 TIFDENGVYVKTFW
-174 KKGDLISSKRMNK
+174 KPKEIISSVRMNK
-187 IEEGISHLDSK
+187 IEEGIYS
-198 ITEESEALSLEID
+198 LSQ
-211 SKISTLKNDTDIEI
+211 KV
-225 NKIKEQ
+225 
-231 IADITFKPIT
+231 ADLTFKPISIT
-241 INYFRS
+241 SFKS
-247 NLSKTVYEKD
+247 NLSKTVYEKNI
-257 VEKINNCV
+257 ETINSCK
-265 FTWNTS
+265 FTWSTS
-271 VTPKTINLTD
+271 MIPKSISLTD
-281 CSVKISDTSYTYS
+281 CTVETSDTSYTYNK
-294 STISDTK
+294 TISDTK

-309 TKNNIKSSSITFSFV
+309 SKNNVRSSSITFTFV
-324 HPFYYG
+324 YPFYYG
-330 TFSDSLTEAKI
+330 TFTNSLTEADI
-341 KSGTKL
+341 KNEVKL
-347 VELKNNKTLKF
+347 VELKNNKTLTLT
-358 SYTDMKLFYSYPKEY
+358 YNDMKVFYAYPKAY
-373 GILKSIKDNNGFD
+373 GELKSIKDGNGFE
-386 YINDFDKEEIT
+386 YLNDFNKEEMN
-397 INNIPYYVYKIKD
+397 INSIPYYVYKIKN
-410 KSSINNMNFTFN
+410 KASVSQIKYTFS